1 MRFAINV
8 VVYLICFFVLV
19 VFVQPGAAHAPAD
32 VDVTCPLCH
41 TTFKSMSDMPG
52 RRLGMRLDLKP
63 MGPGAAPASL
73 HKCPNCHFIVYS
85 KDLKEGDKRKLLK
98 LINSREYR
106 HISVDNPTYYL
117 LAKIYET
124 MGKDDLEIAHAYLR
138 ASWQVEHDS
147 GKCAKYLEAS
157 YAKFGAFLSSNKDK
171 STPHIMAELVSG
183 EIERR
188 LGRFD
193 QALSRF
199 SRLQKQPEFS
209 GAKHLTAIINYQ
221 LELIA
226 AKDIEPHE
234 IRR

>member
-1 MRFAINV
+1 
-8 VVYLICFFVLV
+8 
-19 VFVQPGAAHAPAD
+19 
-32 VDVTCPLCH
+32 
-41 TTFKSMSDMPG
+41 
-52 RRLGMRLDLKP
+52 MRLDLKP
-63 MGPGAAPASL
+63 AGPGAAPASL

-85 KDLKEGDKRKLLK
+85 KDLKNGDRQKLLK

-117 LAKIYET
+117 LAKIYEAT
-124 MGKDDLEIAHAYLR
+124 GKDDLEIAHAYLR
-138 ASWQVEHDS
+138 ASWQVEHDPQ
-147 GKCAKYLEAS
+147 KCAKYLEAS
-157 YAKFGAFLSSNKDK
+157 HAKFGAFLSSNRDK
-171 STPHIMAELVSG
+171 STPYIMAELVSG

-188 LGRFD
+188 LGRFG

-209 GAKHLTAIINYQ
+209 GAEHLSAIINYQ

-226 AKDIEPHE
+226 AKDREPHD